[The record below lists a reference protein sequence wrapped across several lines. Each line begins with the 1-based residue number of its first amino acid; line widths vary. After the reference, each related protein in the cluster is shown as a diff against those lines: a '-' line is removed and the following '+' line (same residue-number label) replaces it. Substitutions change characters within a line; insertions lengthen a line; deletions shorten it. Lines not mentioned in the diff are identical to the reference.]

1 MVMSRVQRGR
11 SRVQQDRQ
19 AERQVAPGPPR
30 LLALQ
35 RAAGNR
41 AVAAVVQRQLTRS
54 PTLQST
60 PFNLATNI
68 VKARELGITPVM
80 VNGNEIPVDAGS
92 AASIEA
98 ALVAP
103 TVATTQSGTQFTARA
118 AAPVNTVGAHVK
130 LPQPTPATTVDS
142 PALIAMRLGLAEDK
156 VRHGW
161 IYRSAKVEV
170 LDRREADTTATIHGE
185 PSDKR
190 FDAEIKAHEMHH
202 ADDHWAAAQQIIG
215 AWDRKLSNPVTV
227 GRGATAAE
235 AEANLYQAA
244 GGTVRQVARQLD
256 AELTRRND
264 VFHASDEGRQ
274 SGLKGYWIQHD
285 GSKVIAHWGY

>member
-1 MVMSRVQRGR
+1 MSRVQHGR
-11 SRVQQDRQ
+11 SPVQQDRH
-19 AERQVAPGPPR
+19 AEPQVALAPPR

-35 RAAGNR
+35 RAVGNR

-68 VKARELGITPVM
+68 VTGRELGITPAII
-80 VNGNEIPVDAGS
+80 NGNEIPVDAGS
-92 AASIEA
+92 AAAIEA

-103 TVATTQSGTQFTARA
+103 TVATTQSGTQFRARA
-118 AAPVNTVGAHVK
+118 TAPVNTVGAHVK
-130 LPQPTPATTVDS
+130 LPQPCPATTVDS
-142 PALIAMRLGLAEDK
+142 PARIAMRLGLAEDK

-170 LDRREADTTATIHGE
+170 LDRRQANTTATIHGE
-185 PSDKR
+185 PSDKQ

-202 ADDHWAAAQQIIG
+202 ADDHWAAAQQILG
-215 AWDRKLSNPVTV
+215 AWDQKLSNPATV
-227 GRGATAAE
+227 GTGATAAE
-235 AEANLYQAA
+235 AEANLHQAA
-244 GGTVRQVARQLD
+244 GGTPRQVARQLD
-256 AELTRRND
+256 AELNRRND
-264 VFHASDEGRQ
+264 VFHNSDEGRQ
-274 SGLKGYWIQHD
+274 SGLKGYWIERD